1 MKKLILFITLAFAL
15 TSSFAQ
21 DTKSTVS
28 INAKGDD
35 VRSVIHDLF
44 KQAGKNYVL
53 NPGVRFV
60 LYLSLENVPFEEA
73 LDLVCKNASLKFEI
87 KDGIYMVSQYVKPV
101 EPKPEPPKTTPE
113 PKPKVDPPNFET
125 KPRGTMP
132 TSVLSKKV
140 TTRLQKKEIRE
151 VMGILAKQTGVA
163 ITVSEDVPPFRL
175 DAFLI
180 NTSLKYA
187 LDEITKATKLKYR
200 FTNDLSIA
208 VEK

>member
-1 MKKLILFITLAFAL
+1 MTANLTRFLGALLLVLGITTL
-15 TSSFAQ
+15 
-21 DTKSTVS
+21 
-28 INAKGDD
+28 
-35 VRSVIHDLF
+35 
-44 KQAGKNYVL
+44 VL
-53 NPGVRFV
+53 LGAANT
-60 LYLSLENVPFEEA
+60 L
-73 LDLVCKNASLKFEI
+73 
-87 KDGIYMVSQYVKPV
+87 
-101 EPKPEPPKTTPE
+101 
-113 PKPKVDPPNFET
+113 
-125 KPRGTMP
+125 P

-200 FTNDLSIA
+200 FTNDLSIS